1 MAEKPKVTIEELQQR
16 IGDIKDYAE
25 KTRLEI
31 EEMVR
36 KRPLESAGVVFIAGI
51 VIGILIGT
59 SIARRS

>member
-1 MAEKPKVTIEELQQR
+1 MAEKPKVTIKELQQR